1 MKNKKG
7 VSPVIATVLL
17 VAMVIVI
24 ALIIFLWFRGLTQEA
39 ITKFGDKN
47 IKLVC
52 DDVQFDFDYTGG
64 ILSVSNTG
72 NVPIYEVYIEITSAG
87 GNYVTR
93 NVRDL
98 DANWPTIGLN
108 QGGAF
113 SGNIGI
119 DITDVEKLAVIPVL
133 VGDSEKGQQKYVCEP
148 RHGMEISL

>member
-24 ALIIFLWFRGLTQEA
+24 ALIVFLWFRGLTQEA

-52 DDVQFDFDYTGG
+52 DDVQFDFDYSGG

-72 NVPIYEVYIEITSAG
+72 NVPIYEIYIEITTEG
-87 GNYVTR
+87 GNYVTQ
-93 NVRDL
+93 NIRDVS
-98 DANWPTIGLN
+98 NGWPTTGLN

-113 SGNIGI
+113 SDSVAASGA
-119 DITDVEKLAVIPVL
+119 EKIAAIPVL
-133 VGDSEKGQQKYVCEP
+133 VGDSEKGQQKYVCES
-148 RHGMEISL
+148 RHGKEILL